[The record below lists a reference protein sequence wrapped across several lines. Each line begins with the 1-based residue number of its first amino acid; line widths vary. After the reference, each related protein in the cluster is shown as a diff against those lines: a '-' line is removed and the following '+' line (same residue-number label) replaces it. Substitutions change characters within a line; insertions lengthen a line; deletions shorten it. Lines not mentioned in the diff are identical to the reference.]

1 MDLPHRTALAV
12 RGGGFQGGPGARQ
25 GVRPR
30 AERGERPQVD
40 HAPAARAAEVLEGLP
55 RAEHRPNHLV
65 PSPFS
70 IEGGKIEAKGVSHTV
85 LGGS

>member
-1 MDLPHRTALAV
+1 MATKPA
-12 RGGGFQGGPGARQ
+12 
-25 GVRPR
+25 GVRPE
-30 AERGERPQVD
+30 APEEEPCERDRED
-40 HAPAARAAEVLEGLP
+40 P
-55 RAEHRPNHLV
+55 RSFSFFTFFSVFLSFFSCFLAFFSSFFAFFLV